1 MSIYEPNLD
10 DPPIFKNNLH
20 SSQGKSE
27 RIDWIINECKKS
39 SSFHFEQPAYSSKRC
54 TDVKAITTTIEDMC
68 RSLRVSP
75 NTRRD
80 YTEQVLFE
88 LKII

>member
-1 MSIYEPNLD
+1 MIPALD
-10 DPPIFKNNLH
+10 DPPVFKSNLH

-27 RIDWIINECKKS
+27 RIDWIIDECRKDA
-39 SSFHFEQPAYSSKRC
+39 SFHFDEPAYSSKRC
-54 TDVKAITTTIEDMC
+54 TNVKAITTTIEDMC

-80 YTEQVLFE
+80 YTEQILFE